1 MASHDVHL
9 HVDQTSMMHSWL
21 GRERVRLSRSPWFPC
36 LLFVCKRPSKILTE
50 RQDSGYTRLTS
61 EVPTLTRTRH
71 PKYAIL
77 QAPHPSPSPLPPPS
91 YPPVKQVHSL
101 IESIT
106 THRIAHTNHHLPNHH
121 PQHAT
126 HTERQ
131 ARCSSSNPTI
141 QESSSCNIE
150 NRIPEDTFIS
160 Q

>member
-1 MASHDVHL
+1 MTHGSDASAF
-9 HVDQTSMMHSWL
+9 
-21 GRERVRLSRSPWFPC
+21 GCPVRRGSVSSFC
-36 LLFVCKRPSKILTE
+36 LQKTE
-50 RQDSGYTRLTS
+50 QNTHRKTDSGYTRLTS

-106 THRIAHTNHHLPNHH
+106 THRIAHKSPPSKPPNHNTQHTPSAKLGAHQVIQQSKNHH
-121 PQHAT
+121 
-126 HTERQ
+126 R
-131 ARCSSSNPTI
+131 
-141 QESSSCNIE
+141 NIE